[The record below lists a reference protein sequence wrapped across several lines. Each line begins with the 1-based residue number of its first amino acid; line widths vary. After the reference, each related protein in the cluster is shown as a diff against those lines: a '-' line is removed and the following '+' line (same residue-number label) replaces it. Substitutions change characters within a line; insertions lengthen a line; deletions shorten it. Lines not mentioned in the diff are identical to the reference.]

1 MSPIDTYNF
10 QPSFIKIDAEGS
22 EVEILKG
29 SFNTLKMHKPFLQIE
44 NDTVLENNPIID
56 SMLFD
61 LGYKKID
68 LDSFN
73 YMYPSDWD
81 MTDSYFLH
89 GG

>member
-10 QPSFIKIDAEGS
+10 KPSFIKIDAEGS

-29 SFNTLKMHKPFLQIE
+29 SFNTLKMYKPFLQIE

-61 LGYKKID
+61 LGYKKMIHH
-68 LDSFN
+68 LNESTEVNFKELMRMKIYGN
-73 YMYPSDWD
+73 R
-81 MTDSYFLH
+81 
-89 GG
+89 

>member
-1 MSPIDTYNF
+1 
-10 QPSFIKIDAEGS
+10 
-22 EVEILKG
+22 
-29 SFNTLKMHKPFLQIE
+29 MHKPFLQIE

-56 SMLFD
+56 NMLFD

-68 LDSFN
+68 LDSLN